1 MNKRRDTYNVDVGGV
16 KIGSSNPIRVQSM
29 TNTLT
34 EDSVA
39 TSNQIKAL
47 YDAGY
52 SVGHIFVQ
60 GVFDEDKTKFF
71 GVDGDRLPHEEV
83 VWKQQERMTK

>member
-1 MNKRRDTYNVDVGGV
+1 MKATVSFEWRNIEEPTFEPE
-16 KIGSSNPIRVQSM
+16 KIIR
-29 TNTLT
+29 
-34 EDSVA
+34 
-39 TSNQIKAL
+39 KAL

-71 GVDGDRLPHEEV
+71 GVGDERLPHEEV
-83 VWKQQERMTK
+83 VWKQHESMTK

>member
-1 MNKRRDTYNVDVGGV
+1 MCLIIQGKPKHFT
-16 KIGSSNPIRVQSM
+16 KEIIR
-29 TNTLT
+29 
-34 EDSVA
+34 
-39 TSNQIKAL
+39 KAL

-71 GVDGDRLPHEEV
+71 GVGDERLPHEEV
-83 VWKQQERMTK
+83 VWKQHERMTK

>member
-1 MNKRRDTYNVDVGGV
+1 MKATVSFEWRNIEEPTFEPE
-16 KIGSSNPIRVQSM
+16 KIIR
-29 TNTLT
+29 
-34 EDSVA
+34 
-39 TSNQIKAL
+39 KAL

-71 GVDGDRLPHEEV
+71 GVGDERLPHEEV
-83 VWKQQERMTK
+83 VWKQHERMTK

>member
-1 MNKRRDTYNVDVGGV
+1 MKATVNFEWRSIDEPTFEPEE
-16 KIGSSNPIRVQSM
+16 IIR
-29 TNTLT
+29 
-34 EDSVA
+34 
-39 TSNQIKAL
+39 KAL

-71 GVDGDRLPHEEV
+71 
-83 VWKQQERMTK
+83 

>member
-1 MNKRRDTYNVDVGGV
+1 MKATVNFEWRDINEPTFAPEE
-16 KIGSSNPIRVQSM
+16 IIR
-29 TNTLT
+29 
-34 EDSVA
+34 
-39 TSNQIKAL
+39 KAL

-71 GVDGDRLPHEEV
+71 GVGEDRLPHEEV

>member
-1 MNKRRDTYNVDVGGV
+1 
-16 KIGSSNPIRVQSM
+16 
-29 TNTLT
+29 
-34 EDSVA
+34 
-39 TSNQIKAL
+39 L

-71 GVDGDRLPHEEV
+71 GVGDERLPHEEV
-83 VWKQQERMTK
+83 VWKQHERMTK